1 MTKHLSKFTV
11 DCITG
16 SITLEETHYKKRLDP
31 HGQEITVTQQWRGI
45 IPHGDIDGLN
55 SHFDSGLTD
64 LAISAIQ
71 EQWSKITPPEGD
83 SEENTEGVNA

>member
-31 HGQEITVTQQWRGI
+31 HLGQEITVTQQWRGI
-45 IPHGDIDGLN
+45 IPHGDIDGLK
-55 SHFDSGLTD
+55 SHFDQDSGLTD

-71 EQWSKITPPEGD
+71 EQWSKITPPEEK
-83 SEENTEGVNA
+83 SE